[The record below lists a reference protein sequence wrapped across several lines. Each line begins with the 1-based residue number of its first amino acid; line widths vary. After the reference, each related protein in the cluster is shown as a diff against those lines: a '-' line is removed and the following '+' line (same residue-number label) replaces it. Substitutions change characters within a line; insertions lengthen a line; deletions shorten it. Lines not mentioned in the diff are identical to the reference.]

1 MGYHHCHV
9 PDMEQ
14 IQRELESLGLDEFIR
29 IYSKYECLIGSSE
42 VIEFIEQKAIEL
54 ENIKSN

>member
-14 IQRELESLGLDEFIR
+14 SQREFESLGLDEFIR

-42 VIEFIEQKAIEL
+42 VIEFIEQKAIE
-54 ENIKSN
+54 

>member
-14 IQRELESLGLDEFIR
+14 IQREFESLGLDEFIR
-29 IYSKYECLIGSSE
+29 NLKRDKQ
-42 VIEFIEQKAIEL
+42 FIRR
-54 ENIKSN
+54 KSNGIAQYYIINT